1 MTIGLTYLILSST
14 GHPPARLPARTHPP
28 SPP

>member
-28 SPP
+28 LPP